1 MDKEVHF
8 AYTNRYL
15 DKGYPVAGR
24 FLVLVPVL
32 VIEKKCVGEDE
43 EEEDEEEEEEEEEE
57 EKDDSSNDDNNEAF

>member
-1 MDKEVHF
+1 MDKELHF

-24 FLVLVPVL
+24 FLVLVLVL
-32 VIEKKCVGEDE
+32 VLVLEEKCVGKD
-43 EEEDEEEEEEEEEE
+43 EEEEEEEEE

>member
-1 MDKEVHF
+1 MDKELHF

-24 FLVLVPVL
+24 FLVLVLVL
-32 VIEKKCVGEDE
+32 VLEEKCVGKD
-43 EEEDEEEEEEEEEE
+43 EEEEEEEE